1 MRAGAAAQARAGQSG
16 ANSSAPAPAASEQ
29 AAPAVAPLSRRWLWL
44 LGAIALAL
52 SFTQSPGQISP
63 DTKLDLTANPLRFLA
78 RATNLWNSELPFGQ
92 AQNQAYGYLFPHGTF
107 FLAGHLLGL
116 PGWITQRLW
125 WALLL
130 TVGFWGL
137 LRVAEVLRIG
147 SPTSRVIA
155 AAAFALSPRVL
166 TTLGSISSETLP
178 IMLAPW
184 VLLPTILAL
193 RGAGAA
199 AEPARSD
206 AARSVRRLA
215 GQAGVAVALM
225 GAVNAIATLA
235 GCLPAVIWWACHRPN
250 RVWWRYTA
258 WWLAALTLA
267 MSWWLVALILLF
279 RISPPFLDFIESS
292 GVTTQWSSLIEV
304 LRGTA
309 SWTPFVAPNATAG
322 APLVTGSVAIL
333 ATCLVA
339 AAGLAG
345 LAMRDL
351 PARGRLATMLM
362 VGVVLITAGYGG
374 GLGSPVAHQVQ
385 AFLDAGGAPLRNVH
399 KLETVIRIPI
409 LLGLAHLLARIPLPG
424 SAPTPT
430 WINALARPE
439 RDKRVAAGI
448 VVLTALMTSTSL
460 AWTGRITPPGTF
472 SAIPGYWHE
481 AADWLTEH
489 NTGAPA
495 PGRVLV
501 VPGAPFATQLW
512 GTSHD
517 EPLQVLGNGPWGVR
531 DSIPLTPPRTIR
543 AMDSVQRLFAA
554 GRPSVGLADTLARQ
568 GISYVV
574 LRNDLDPDTSRSA
587 RPILVHRAITGS
599 PRLQKVAQ
607 FGAPVGPGPVS
618 GFVNDSG
625 LRPRYPAVEIYRVHT
640 DEAAAGD
647 PGAPY
652 LADTDQLARVN
663 GGPEAL
669 LRLDERRRL
678 LGQPPLGP
686 VLMTT
691 DAMSAGLPTP
701 RKTGVT
707 VTDTPVARETDYGRV
722 DDHSSAIRAADDA
735 RHTFNRVADYP
746 TPGAAT
752 VYGGWTG
759 GRLTV
764 SSSSSDATA
773 LPDVAPA
780 TSPDAA
786 IDSDSAT
793 AWVSNGLQS
802 AVGQWLQVDFDHPV
816 TNAVIAITPSATAV
830 GAQVR
835 KIQVS
840 TVNGTTTLRFD
851 EAGKPL
857 IAALPFGETPWVRIT
872 AIGTDDGSAGVQF
885 GITELSITQYDASG
899 FAHPVD
905 LRHTV
910 LVPCPPPNAAVASWD
925 LGSELLGRPGCAMGP
940 KNMRCAASMALAP
953 EAPVTFS
960 RMLSVPEPVSVIP
973 AVWVRARQ
981 GPKLA
986 DLIAEPDTT
995 RARGDSD
1002 LLDVL
1007 GSAYAAADGDP
1018 ATAWTAPQ
1026 RVVQHKTP
1034 PTLTLTLPRPTQV
1047 TGLRLVPSGSS
1058 VPAHPTMVAVDL
1070 GEGPQVRELKT
1081 SRSGYPGAAAP
1092 QRLPLKPRI
1101 TDTVTISLLDW
1112 EDVIDR
1118 TAVGFD
1124 QLKPPGLAEIAVLG
1138 ADGRPVA
1145 AADAARNRAREITV
1159 DCAHGPVVAIAGRF
1173 VHTSIQTTVGA
1184 LLDGEPV
1191 AAQPCER
1198 QPIMVPAGQ
1207 QELLIS
1213 PGVQFIVDGA
1223 QLSGPLAATLSPA
1236 TTTPLTAAG
1245 AWGPSRREVQVAEST
1260 TSRVL
1265 VVPESI
1271 NPGWVARTSTGTRLT
1286 PLAVNGWQQGW
1297 VVPAGTSGTITLTFA
1312 PNSLYRA
1319 GLAGGLALLPL
1330 LALMAWWQAHRK
1342 PGSREPTPAARPWT
1356 LGPWATVPV
1365 LAAGALI
1372 AGVVGVV
1379 VFGAAV
1385 GLQSALRDRPL
1396 RRDAVTV
1403 GLSAG
1408 GLIVA
1413 GAALSRHPWR
1423 SVDGYAGHSTGVQL
1437 LALISLA
1444 ALAASVT
1451 MRDAE
1456 RPKVG
1461 VPSATQRRQGEP
1473 RSSAPASAVVLRP
1486 HEPNWKGCQD
1496 DLPPPGDEPS

>member
-1 MRAGAAAQARAGQSG
+1 MRAGAAARARAGQSG
-16 ANSSAPAPAASEQ
+16 SNLSAPAPATSELTTS
-29 AAPAVAPLSRRWLWL
+29 AVAPLPRPWLWL
-44 LGAIALAL
+44 VGTVALVL
-52 SFTQSPGQISP
+52 SFAQSPGQISP
-63 DTKLDLTANPLRFLA
+63 DTKLDLTINPLRFLA

-116 PGWITQRLW
+116 PGWVTQRLW

-137 LRVAEVLRIG
+137 LRVAEVLGIG

-166 TTLGSISSETLP
+166 TTVGSISSETLP

-193 RGAGAA
+193 RGADAA
-199 AEPARSD
+199 AAPATSD
-206 AARSVRRLA
+206 SARSVRQRA

-258 WWLAALTLA
+258 WWLVASALA

-333 ATCLVA
+333 ATCLVT

-345 LAMRDL
+345 LAGMA
-351 PARGRLATMLM
+351 ARGGAPAGRLVTMLL
-362 VGVVLITAGYGG
+362 VGVVLIAAGYSG

-385 AFLDAGGAPLRNVH
+385 AFMDASGAPLRNVH
-399 KLETVIRIPI
+399 KLETVIRIPV
-409 LLGLAHLLARIPLPG
+409 LLGLAQLLGRIPLPG
-424 SAPTPT
+424 STPRPT
-430 WINALARPE
+430 WIHSFAHPE

-460 AWTGRITPPGTF
+460 AWTGRITPPGAF
-472 SAIPGYWHE
+472 SAIPPYWHE

-489 NTGAPA
+489 NSRSEAGRPQ

-517 EPLQVLGNGPWGVR
+517 EPLQVLGNSPWGVR
-531 DSIPLTPPRTIR
+531 DSIPLTPPQTIR

-554 GRPSVGLADTLARQ
+554 GKPSVGLADTLARQ

-587 RPILVHRAITGS
+587 RPILVHRAISGS

-625 LRPRYPAVEIYRVHT
+625 LRPRYPAVEIYRVIAT
-640 DEAAAGD
+640 ASD

-652 LADTDQLARVN
+652 LAITDQMARVN

-669 LRLDERRRL
+669 LRLDERQRL
-678 LGQPPLGP
+678 LGQPLLGP
-686 VLMTT
+686 VLMTA
-691 DAMSAGLPTP
+691 DATSAGLPMP
-701 RKTGVT
+701 RKAGVT
-707 VTDTPVARETDYGRV
+707 VTDTPVDREIDYGRV
-722 DDHSSAIRAADDA
+722 DDHSSATRAAGDA
-735 RHTFNRVADYP
+735 RHTFNRVRDYP
-746 TPGAAT
+746 TPGAT
-752 VYGGWTG
+752 IVYGGWTG

-780 TSPDAA
+780 SSSAA
-786 IDSDSAT
+786 AVDSDSAT

-840 TVNGTTTLRFD
+840 TVSGTTTLRFD
-851 EAGKPL
+851 EAGNPL
-857 IAALPFGETPWVRIT
+857 TAALPFGETPWVRIT
-872 AIGTDDGSAGVQF
+872 AIGTEDGSAGVQF
-885 GITELSITQYDASG
+885 GITDLSITQYDASG

-910 LVPCPPPNAAVASWD
+910 LVPSPPPNAAVTRWD

-940 KNMRCAASMALAP
+940 GSMHCAASMTLPP
-953 EAPVTFS
+953 EAPGTFS
-960 RMLSVPEPVSVIP
+960 RTLSVPEPVSVIP
-973 AVWVRARQ
+973 AVWVRARH

-986 DLIAEPDTT
+986 DLIAEPNTT

-1007 GSAYAAADGDP
+1007 GSAYAATDGDP

-1026 RVVQHKTP
+1026 RVVQHKAP
-1034 PTLTLTLPRPTQV
+1034 PTLTLTLPQPTQV
-1047 TGLRLVPSGSS
+1047 TGLRLIPSESS
-1058 VPAHPTMVAVDL
+1058 VPAHPTTVAVDL
-1070 GEGPQVRELKT
+1070 GAGPQIRELT
-1081 SRSGYPGAAAP
+1081 ASGSGYPGPAGP
-1092 QRLPLKPRI
+1092 QKLQLKPRV
-1101 TDTVTISLLDW
+1101 TDTVTISLLNW

-1124 QLKPPGLAEIAVLG
+1124 QLKPPGLAEVAVLG
-1138 ADGRPVA
+1138 DDGKPVA
-1145 AADAARNRAREITV
+1145 AADAARNRAREVTV
-1159 DCAHGPVVAIAGRF
+1159 DCTDGPVIAIAGRF
-1173 VHTSIQTTVGA
+1173 VHTAIQTTVGA
-1184 LLDGEPV
+1184 LLDGDPV

-1198 QPIMVPAGQ
+1198 EPIMLPAGQ

-1213 PGVQFIVDGA
+1213 PGAQFVVDGA
-1223 QLSGPLAATLSPA
+1223 QLSGPLATQLPTA
-1236 TTTPLTAAG
+1236 TTTSVTPASTG
-1245 AWGPSRREVQVAEST
+1245 AWGPARREIQVAEAA

-1265 VVPESI
+1265 IVPESI
-1271 NPGWVARTSTGTRLT
+1271 NPGWVARTGTGTRLT
-1286 PLAVNGWQQGW
+1286 PVAVNGWQQGW

-1319 GLAGGLALLPL
+1319 GLASGLALLPL
-1330 LALMAWWQAHRK
+1330 LALMAWWPVRRKLGHRND
-1342 PGSREPTPAARPWT
+1342 PAARPWAP
-1356 LGPWATVPV
+1356 GPWAV
-1365 LAAGALI
+1365 LAVQAAGAVI
-1372 AGVVGVV
+1372 AGAVGAV
-1379 VFGAAV
+1379 VFGAALCLQW
-1385 GLQSALRDRPL
+1385 GLRERP
-1396 RRDAVTV
+1396 RRREAVTT

-1408 GLIVA
+1408 GLILA

-1423 SVDGYAGHSTGVQL
+1423 SVDGYAGHSASVQL

-1444 ALAASVT
+1444 ALAAS
-1451 MRDAE
+1451 
-1456 RPKVG
+1456 
-1461 VPSATQRRQGEP
+1461 
-1473 RSSAPASAVVLRP
+1473 AVVLRP
-1486 HEPNWKGCQD
+1486 REPRR
-1496 DLPPPGDEPS
+1496 SA